1 MSKRFSLRDYQES
14 MLGRMEV
21 ATATSQ
27 ADARLGVEVG
37 GRNWL
42 VELSD
47 TAEVLPVPAIAG
59 VPLTHAWFCGVAN
72 VRGNLLSVV
81 DLQAFGGEGAQLLT
95 PLSRILPIH
104 PRILPHAALLVGR
117 MQGIKHLADMTVQEA
132 QAMDAPVW
140 HGAQYR
146 DAGGQVWRELDI
158 KRLAIEPAFLQ
169 AGIIA

>member
-1 MSKRFSLRDYQES
+1 MSKRFSLREYQES

-27 ADARLGVEVG
+27 ADARLGVEAG

-42 VELSD
+42 VDLAD
-47 TAEVLPVPAIAG
+47 AAEVLPVPVIAS
-59 VPLTHAWFCGVAN
+59 VPLTQAWFCGVAN

-81 DLQAFGGEGAQLLT
+81 DLQAFLGEGAQALT
-95 PLSRILPIH
+95 QLSRILPIH

-117 MQGIKHLADMTVQEA
+117 MQGIKHLANMTLQASLVDM
-132 QAMDAPVW
+132 PVW
-140 HGAQYR
+140 CGALYR
-146 DAGGQVWRELDI
+146 DAGGQEWRELDI
-158 KRLAIEPAFLQ
+158 KQLAAEPAFLQ